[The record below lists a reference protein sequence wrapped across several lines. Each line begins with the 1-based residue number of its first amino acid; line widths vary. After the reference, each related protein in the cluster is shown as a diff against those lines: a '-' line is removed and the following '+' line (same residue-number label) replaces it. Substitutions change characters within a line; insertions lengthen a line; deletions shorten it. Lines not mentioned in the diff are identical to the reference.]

1 MKLLKVLI
9 NTDLQMFVCETM
21 KKLLYFIVA
30 MFVCSPVF
38 AAYTGLSI
46 NDLGTSTPTESGTQ
60 PREVNNSIRE
70 IKTVLKNQWHIG
82 SKTANYTMTTSDSII
97 HIPSGTWTITV
108 GTPTTVASNDFTKIY
123 IIKNT
128 GTQTAYVSANGGKK
142 IEGTTSAYSLASS
155 ASVYLWTDGNDWYEL
170 IPQNSANSDNADLL
184 NNQAGSYYT
193 NASNIATGTVNL
205 DRLPG
210 TLTGKDADTIDGI
223 NGASIV
229 QTSRTISTTAPITGG
244 GDLSSN
250 RTFAIPQATNS
261 VDGYISASDF
271 NLFNNSRLSSWR
283 VGSTLGTGSINFV
296 AGAGISLT
304 PTYADG
310 QGTVTVTGVGTT
322 TAGGLL
328 DTGTQS
334 VLTSGYQ
341 LNLNGGDIVGITDA
355 HIPNTITL
363 DNITQITTRNFTD
376 LQGTP
381 TVAQLGNISLGTQT
395 NGLLSVGTQTNGIV
409 PMSILNSGFPVKMA
423 SAGTSAVVSLTTVI
437 PNDDTVPQITEGT
450 EVLTL
455 TYTPVDANNW
465 IEISAVANMA
475 LGQVGAMSGIAAIF
489 EIGTASAIAANGLNP
504 TPDGS
509 NNADIEVVVEG
520 IPFRAGTTTTRT
532 YTLRCGSQLT
542 TNIYLNATT
551 VDAGRRL
558 GGSAY
563 TKLKLVEYTP

>member
-1 MKLLKVLI
+1 
-9 NTDLQMFVCETM
+9 MFACETM
-21 KKLLYFIVA
+21 KKLLYFIVV
-30 MFVCSPVF
+30 MFICSPVF
-38 AAYTGLSI
+38 AAYTGLSV

-128 GTQTAYVSANGGKK
+128 GTQTAFVSANGGKK

-210 TLTGKDADTIDGI
+210 TLTGKDADTIDSI

-355 HIPNTITL
+355 HVPNTITL
-363 DNITQITTRNFTD
+363 DNITQITTRNFSD

-381 TVAQLGNISLGTQT
+381 TVAQLGKISLGTQT
-395 NGLLSVGTQTNGIV
+395 NDFLSVGTQTNGVV
-409 PMSILNSGFPVKMA
+409 PTSILNSGFPVKVA
-423 SAGTSAVVSLTTVI
+423 FAGTNTSTVVGTI
-437 PNDDTVPQITEGT
+437 PFDDTIPQITEGSQT
-450 EVLTL
+450 VSLD
-455 TYTPVDANNW
+455 YAAVNANDW
-465 IEISAVANMA
+465 LIVEAVVN
-475 LGQVGAMSGIAAIF
+475 GSVGGSDVAAFIGAIF
-489 EIGTASAIAANGLNP
+489 QGGTSSAIAADWCRTGADASTNKDMVFPVVGL
-504 TPDGS
+504 
-509 NNADIEVVVEG
+509 
-520 IPFRAGTTTTRT
+520 PFRAGTTTPQTF
-532 YTLRCGSQLT
+532 TLRCGTNGGVGRVNANST
-542 TNIYLNATT
+542 TGN
-551 VDAGRRL
+551 RCL
-558 GGSAY
+558 GGSSY
-563 TKLKLVEYTP
+563 TTLKITEYTP